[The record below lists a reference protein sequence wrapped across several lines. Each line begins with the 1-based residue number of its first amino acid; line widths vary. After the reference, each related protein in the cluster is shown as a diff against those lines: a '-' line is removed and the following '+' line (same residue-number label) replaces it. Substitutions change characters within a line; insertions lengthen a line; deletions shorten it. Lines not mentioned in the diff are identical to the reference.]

1 MLSGKAI
8 NKCLR
13 SHNWIISTWDRTE
26 PALTPSCGWYTSMD
40 LTDYWWLVS
49 HTLLV
54 GFMRPTPWSYTSGH
68 KQPMDINWR
77 YLGIDWTMFTG
88 ETVIVWFMYWPT
100 HWSYRFTMA
109 RRRGKARATMTIP
122 WGATGLGKLVT
133 LVVANG
139 FDVYLWSSMVACSTF
154 WRFLLVS
161 VRVVISDQW
170 LLLPFPAYQLLW
182 TIVNSY
188 DLLLALLAWS
198 WQLLMVINSL
208 YPFLVG
214 RGSYRR
220 IERDELH
227 YFIRRRNKSS
237 SEQSWPSTTENYH
250 QPR

>member
-122 WGATGLGKLVT
+122 WGATGLGS
-133 LVVANG
+133 
-139 FDVYLWSSMVACSTF
+139 WSP
-154 WRFLLVS
+154 
-161 VRVVISDQW
+161 W
-170 LLLPFPAYQLLW
+170 LLR
-182 TIVNSY
+182 T
-188 DLLLALLAWS
+188 DLMFICGHQWLLALLSGDFYWYQWES
-198 WQLLMVINSL
+198 LSVISGCSYLFLLTNCC
-208 YPFLVG
+208 
-214 RGSYRR
+214 
-220 IERDELH
+220 ERL
-227 YFIRRRNKSS
+227 
-237 SEQSWPSTTENYH
+237 WTPMTCC
-250 QPR
+250 